1 MEFYHLINRGVEK
14 RDVFLDDG
22 DYLRFIH
29 DLYVFNDRASAPNY
43 MVKARRAEHRRALLV
58 QIHAFALMSNHYHLL
73 VTPLQDDSLSLFMRK
88 LNMGYAK
95 YMNEKYDRSGVLWQ
109 GTFRKIRIKRDAHF
123 QYIPYYIHLN
133 PLDYTH
139 PNWRSGTVASV
150 EAALAALRA
159 YRWSSYRDFNGIK
172 NFPSVLH
179 TDTLKP
185 ILGNTSEQNRQI
197 AAILSDPAVAAHS
210 DALE

>member
-1 MEFYHLINRGVEK
+1 MEFYHLINHGVDK
-14 RDVFLDDG
+14 RDVFLNEG

-29 DLYVFNDRASAPNY
+29 NLYVFNDRASAPNY
-43 MVKARRAEHRRALLV
+43 IVKERRAERKRTLLV
-58 QIHAFALMSNHYHLL
+58 KIHAFVLMSNHYHLL

-109 GTFRKIRIKRDAHF
+109 GTFRKIRIERDAHF

-139 PNWRSGTVASV
+139 PKWRSGAVTSV
-150 EAALAALRA
+150 KSAFTALRA
-159 YRWSSYRDFNGIK
+159 YRWSSYRDYNGVK

-179 TDTLKP
+179 TDVLGS
-185 ILGNTSEQNRQI
+185 ILGNTRGQDRQI
-197 AAILSDPAVAAHS
+197 AAILSSPEIAVHS
-210 DALE
+210 NTLE